1 MLLGMTSFFVLVLI
15 TGFIL
20 RESLPALQQ
29 LGIVR
34 ILFGTEWYPRYE
46 EYGILTMVVGS
57 TAVTLLALG
66 IAVPLSLGAAVLLA
80 EVAPPTARRFVRPA
94 IELLVGIPSVVFGL
108 VGLVVLS
115 PAIAKLAGIGS
126 GSSVLTAGIV
136 LAVMVLPTIA
146 SISED
151 SIRALPRSLKE
162 GSLALGATQWQT
174 IFHVL
179 LPAAKRGIVASI
191 MLGSGRAIGET
202 MAMVM
207 VIGNAPIFPGS
218 LLDPARTLTGNI
230 AVEIAYASGVH
241 QSTLFVTGLVLLVFV
256 MLINGA
262 GLIAY
267 RRGAK

>member
-1 MLLGMTSFFVLVLI
+1 MLLGVASFLVLVLI

-34 ILFGTEWYPRYE
+34 ILFGTEWYPRYD

-66 IAVPLSLGAAVLLA
+66 LAVPLSLGTAVLLA
-80 EVAPPTARRFVRPA
+80 EVAPPSARRFVRPA
-94 IELLVGIPSVVFGL
+94 IELLVGIPSVVYGL
-108 VGLVVLS
+108 VGLVVLA
-115 PAIAKLAGIGS
+115 PAIARLAGTGS
-126 GSSVLTAGIV
+126 GSSILAAGIV
-136 LAVMVLPTIA
+136 LAVMVLPTIT

-162 GSLALGATQWQT
+162 GSLALGATHWQT

-218 LLDPARTLTGNI
+218 LFDPARTLTGNI
-230 AVEIAYASGVH
+230 AVEIAYATGLH

-256 MLINGA
+256 MIINSA
-262 GLIAY
+262 SLIAY
-267 RRGAK
+267 RRGGR

>member
-1 MLLGMTSFFVLVLI
+1 MLLGVTSFFVLVLI

-115 PAIAKLAGIGS
+115 PAIAKLAGIG
-126 GSSVLTAGIV
+126 
-136 LAVMVLPTIA
+136 
-146 SISED
+146 
-151 SIRALPRSLKE
+151 
-162 GSLALGATQWQT
+162 
-174 IFHVL
+174 
-179 LPAAKRGIVASI
+179 
-191 MLGSGRAIGET
+191 
-202 MAMVM
+202 
-207 VIGNAPIFPGS
+207 
-218 LLDPARTLTGNI
+218 PARPC
-230 AVEIAYASGVH
+230 
-241 QSTLFVTGLVLLVFV
+241 
-256 MLINGA
+256 
-262 GLIAY
+262 
-267 RRGAK
+267 